1 MTLVA
6 AYRPEGIPVLI
17 GDFLI
22 TGGGQEST
30 KKKIYK
36 VSPNFAV
43 GWSGPAFVAAP
54 ILRAL
59 FSAFEDKIVALS
71 EVETFF
77 SNRPKDELSTLPFFI
92 VGWVIG
98 EHPHCFLWNILCPTK
113 LFYEPYHVVGS
124 GTQKFQELMTRK
136 SMGGSWGSKRTTI
149 EQAVFSALSKATE
162 LYSDE
167 NLDKMNRR
175 EGFGHGYELLYFDG
189 REFRYV
195 ENIAFFGMDILLN
208 LDDDF
213 SGRTQ
218 PYEYWYRYHS
228 LSNSSFLQILN
239 LRTGAM
245 MLELISPVFNYLGK
259 DAAFEFT
266 AGSFRADYYCIHL
279 RIQTAKGEAYRASLV
294 LAENKDG
301 PSRYERL
308 ENGVYRFELGR
319 DLMKFIYHNLTAEVE
334 HYKTETIPWGWG
346 SAETAQTILGVNA
359 SFQARIAQIDKT
371 VVLGLL
377 NDKPWDKNL
386 NTMLYAMMACPDS
399 TIQIYEQGVAVGPL
413 GKPYRESDILSISVQ
428 EVDSVPTVIYYIN
441 TEGIYHSLKVP
452 TFPLRGA
459 FTAKEEGA
467 SISESRIV
475 GNWNNINPS
484 RSGTLDG

>member
-54 ILRAL
+54 ILRSL
-59 FSAFEDKIVALS
+59 FSEFEDKTVTRS
-71 EVETFF
+71 EVEAFF
-77 SNRPKDELSTLPFFI
+77 TNRPKDELSNLRFFI
-92 VGWVIG
+92 VGWVID

-113 LFYEPYHVVGS
+113 LFYEPYYVIGS

-136 SMGGSWGSKRTTI
+136 SMEGSWGSKRNNV
-149 EQAVFSALSKATE
+149 EQAIFSALSKATE

-167 NLDKMNRR
+167 NLDRMNRR
-175 EGFGHGYELLYFDG
+175 ERFGHGYELLYFDG
-189 REFRYV
+189 KEFKYV
-195 ENIAFFGMDILLN
+195 ENIAFFGMDIYLN

-213 SGRTQ
+213 SGRSQ
-218 PYEYWYRYHS
+218 PYEFWYRYHS

-245 MLELISPVFNYLGK
+245 TLELIDPVFNCRWK

-266 AGSFRADYYCIHL
+266 AGSFIADYYCIYL
-279 RIQTAKGEAYRASLV
+279 QVQTTQGDAYRASLV
-294 LAENKDG
+294 LAENKEG
-301 PSRYERL
+301 PSRYAKL

-319 DLMKFIYHNLTAEVE
+319 DLMKFIYQNLSAEVE
-334 HYKTETIPWGWG
+334 HHKTETIPWGWG
-346 SAETAQTILGVNA
+346 SAETAQTILGVN
-359 SFQARIAQIDKT
+359 SSYQARIAQMDKT
-371 VVLGLL
+371 VVLGLI
-377 NDKPWDKNL
+377 NDQPWDKNL
-386 NTMLYAMMACPDS
+386 NTMLYAIMACPDS
-399 TIQIYEQGVAVGPL
+399 TIQIYEQGLAVGPL
-413 GKPYRESDILSISVQ
+413 GKSYRENDMLGISVE
-428 EVDSVPTVIYYIN
+428 EVDSVPTVFYYMNNEPIYR
-441 TEGIYHSLKVP
+441 SQKVP
-452 TFPLRGA
+452 NFPLRGA
-459 FTAKEEGA
+459 ITMKEEGA
-467 SISESRIV
+467 GVSESVIV
-475 GNWNNINPS
+475 GNWTNLKP
-484 RSGTLDG
+484 L